1 MDKVLEGLKPEILWK
16 HFDEIRKI
24 PRCSGNEEAIGN
36 YIVEFAKAHKLD
48 YTKDEVGNIIVRK
61 PATPGKENAPGVILQ
76 GHIDMVCEKN
86 SDVDHDFTKDPI
98 KLKREGDWLKADG
111 TTLGADNGIGVAAA
125 LAVLEDNSLVH
136 GPIEA
141 LFTIDEERG
150 LTGAAYIKPGSLKGK
165 ILLNLD
171 SEDDGVF
178 TIGCA
183 GGGDSI
189 FTLETET
196 IIPGNE
202 KAVRIFVSGLKGG
215 HSGVDI
221 NSGRGNAI
229 KIVGRVLYELR
240 EKVDYELNLIEGG
253 DKRNAIPRE
262 AYAII
267 VLNKKDEPELEKIV
281 KCVLSEVKEEL
292 KGTDDGVMI
301 EAKDEKMPDKV
312 FTKMVRDKIINS
324 ILALPHG
331 VLAMSQAIKGLVQT
345 STNLAAVHTK
355 EKSFEI
361 VKSSRS
367 SINSELRFVL
377 NSLKAFAKL
386 IEAEIEQPN
395 PYPGWTPNP
404 DSEILKTMV
413 KLHKEIFGKE
423 PVVEAIH
430 AGLETGIIGEKFPGM
445 DMISFGPTIKNPHS
459 PDEKVQIST
468 VERFW
473 ILLTKTLEHLAG

>member
-1 MDKVLEGLKPEILWK
+1 MDKILEGLKPELLWK

-24 PRCSGNEEAIGN
+24 PRCSGHEEAIGD
-36 YIVEFAKAHKLD
+36 YIVIFAKAHNLE
-48 YTKDEVGNIIVRK
+48 YTRDEVGNIIVRK
-61 PATPGKENAPGVILQ
+61 PATKGKENAPGVVLQ

-86 SDVDHDFTKDPI
+86 SDVDFDFSKDPI
-98 KLKREGDWLKADG
+98 KLKREGDWITADG

-125 LAVLEDNSLVH
+125 LAVLEDDSLVH

-171 SEDDGVF
+171 SEDDGIF

-189 FTLETET
+189 FKIKTET
-196 IIPGNE
+196 INPGNE
-202 KAVRIFVSGLKGG
+202 KAVKIVVSGLKGG
-215 HSGVDI
+215 HSGIDI
-221 NSGRGNAI
+221 NTGRGNAV
-229 KIVGRVLYELR
+229 KIVARVLYEMR
-240 EKVDYELNLIEGG
+240 EKIDFELAVIEGG

-262 AYAII
+262 AYAIV
-267 VLNKKDEPELEKIV
+267 VLNNDEMGEAKKIAD
-281 KCVLSEVKEEL
+281 CVLSEVKTEL
-292 KGTDDGVMI
+292 KGTDDGVLI
-301 EAKDEKMPDKV
+301 EIKDDNMPGKVLTKLLRDKV
-312 FTKMVRDKIINS
+312 INT

-331 VLAMSQAIKGLVQT
+331 VLAMSQAIEGLVQT
-345 STNLAAVHTK
+345 STNLAAVHTHEDSVK
-355 EKSFEI
+355 V

-367 SINSELRFVL
+367 SINSELKFVL
-377 NSLKAFAKL
+377 KSLKAFANL
-386 IEAEIEQPN
+386 IEADIEQPN
-395 PYPGWTPNP
+395 PYPGWAPNP
-404 DSEILKTMV
+404 DSEILKTMM
-413 KLHKEIFGKE
+413 KLHKELFGKE
-423 PVVEAIH
+423 AVAEAIH

-445 DMISFGPTIKNPHS
+445 DMISFGPTIKHPHS

-473 ILLTKTLEHLAG
+473 TLLTKTLEHLAG